1 MAKYKSNTIT
11 IEAQKLINKAIAGI
25 SEVQFTRI
33 AFGDGVYKPE
43 DNVSSLTSLKNE
55 KQSISISSL
64 SIVDSKTVCIEG
76 ILSNVKLKTGY
87 RITEIGLFAK
97 DKKNSTGQEILYS
110 IAVADEEYADYLPAY
125 NNYAPV
131 KVLQNFYVAVAD
143 SSSTTIAVDSNV
155 SVSKAYLETNYYNK
169 TDTDEAIKQYVSAH
183 ATPRTTFNYNTY
195 PKEEDNIKLF
205 NTDGTISDSAE
216 SIMYN
221 IDTTSDL
228 IIAFT
233 DDTVIL
239 KTVFDNDPYQ
249 ILWCLKS
256 KKLYYRIARYVG
268 GHGTGH
274 YVFENWEGVVY
285 G

>member
-97 DKKNSTGQEILYS
+97 DKKNSTGQEVLYS

-131 KVLQNFYVAVAD
+131 KVLQSFYVAVAD

-169 TDTDEAIKQYVSAH
+169 TDTDEAIKQYVSEY
-183 ATPRTTFNYNTY
+183 ATPTSSFAYDKS
-195 PKEEDNIKLF
+195 PKDNSVKLF
-205 NTDGTISDSAE
+205 
-216 SIMYN
+216 
-221 IDTTSDL
+221 TTSGAVSDNADSYL
-228 IIAFT
+228 QTEKTSEKIIVFT
-233 DDTVIL
+233 DDTVVL
-239 KTVFDNDPYQ
+239 RTVYGSSEPYQ
-249 ILWCLKS
+249 ILYCLKS

-274 YVFENWEGVVY
+274 YVFDNWEGVVY